1 MKNLNTPSIYDR
13 GFIGE
18 GQYKPTHKSK
28 RTEAYRAWTSMFLR
42 CYDAKF
48 HLSNPTYKGCTVHP
62 NWFNFQNFAKW
73 FYENYKEGF
82 QLDKDIKFKG
92 NKVYSEHRCTLVPKF
107 INGVLSARGNDRG
120 SLPIGVIYHKA
131 ARKFVAQIDLRG
143 KRKHLGSYDNPKQ
156 AFNAY
161 KEAKEDYIKEVA
173 EEYKNVLE
181 SMVYECLVRY
191 EIEIHD

>member
-18 GQYKPTHKSK
+18 GQYKPTYKSK

-48 HLSNPTYKGCTVHP
+48 HLGNPTYKGCTVHP

-73 FYENYKEGF
+73 FYEKYKGGF

-92 NKVYSEHRCTLVPKF
+92 NKVYSEHRCSLVPKF
-107 INGVLSARGNDRG
+107 INGVLSARGNGRG

-131 ARKFVAQIDLRG
+131 ARKFVAQINLRG

-156 AFNAY
+156 AFIAY

-181 SMVYECLVRY
+181 PMVYECLIRY
-191 EIEIHD
+191 EIEIRD